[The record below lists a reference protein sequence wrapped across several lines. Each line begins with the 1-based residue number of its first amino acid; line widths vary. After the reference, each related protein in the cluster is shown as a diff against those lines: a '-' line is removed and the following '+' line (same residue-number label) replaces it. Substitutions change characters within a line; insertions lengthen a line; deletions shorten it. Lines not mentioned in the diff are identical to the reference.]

1 MIFKFDSKNFKGKVN
16 SQINIIDSSIRPW
29 HLLLSFSLFLVCG
42 GILVGLFPKF
52 FAVLFGSFLVF
63 LGVASSIIAYKI
75 YKFKKKFDG
84 FVNNMQ
90 KNSIVV
96 HQINNQAFEESVL
109 QEDVYDDEGTVVE
122 VINKKIIL
130 H

>member
-42 GILVGLFPKF
+42 GILVALFPKF